1 MVEFKENTC
10 NAFIVFPCEFESQL
24 YSENR
29 SNFLMKIKTLQ
40 YGIAQT
46 FCLRT
51 VNLYLDILTHKYNSS
66 YLVESRISCIYAA

>member
-1 MVEFKENTC
+1 
-10 NAFIVFPCEFESQL
+10 
-24 YSENR
+24 
-29 SNFLMKIKTLQ
+29 MKIKTLQ

-46 FCLRT
+46 FCLRI